1 MQKNRHHSESGF
13 ISRHVGEEEEVLQ
26 GREGVPTEEP
36 PAEVASDPALEVV
49 LDGVLAGQTPA
60 TQAAV
65 SEALLEASARGP
77 AIPDRAEGGNV
88 DTWGHETSE
97 GMEIPEDVRRGCL
110 KSKRSM

>member
-1 MQKNRHHSESGF
+1 MPTKES
-13 ISRHVGEEEEVLQ
+13 
-26 GREGVPTEEP
+26 

-49 LDGVLAGQTPA
+49 LDGILAGQAPA

-77 AIPDRAEGGNV
+77 AIPNGAEGGDV
-88 DTWGHETSE
+88 DTRGHEAGE
-97 GMEIPEDVRRGCL
+97 GVEIPEDVRRGCL